1 MAIVMLR
8 NICIDVNGAYVP
20 RWCLQ
25 VRNISRRDQVEKR
38 EDINLS
44 GANRSKF
51 ANWLWNN

>member
-1 MAIVMLR
+1 MLR
-8 NICIDVNGAYVP
+8 NICIDVNGPYVP